1 MTKIEL
7 QSKALQEQHAL
18 LALMTLQADCLRFD
32 LSAIQ
37 IMAALQGYIDGK
49 QEVIASLKKD
59 IKSL

>member
-1 MTKIEL
+1 MTKTEL
-7 QSKALQEQHAL
+7 QDKALQESHAL
-18 LALMTLQADCLRFD
+18 MALLTLQADCLRFD

-49 QEVIASLKKD
+49 EGLIASLKKD